1 MRKRKKG
8 IGFLGILMMQ
18 RICSS
23 VAADRATASRMLKNR
38 RAGFDSEQL
47 DDPDLLEA
55 MDGIN
60 AKEFNSLMNNEALH
74 LERVLE
80 ILNGQKDPK
89 GNAVLYYLGKQKW
102 LDRGCIVFS
111 QYYDTV
117 RWIAGLISAT
127 HVNEPVAVY
136 AGADKSGFLLNG
148 EWRSVNREDIKR
160 GVREHRLRLVCAT
173 DVACEKLISK
183 TWVH

>member
-80 ILNGQKDPK
+80 ILNL
-89 GNAVLYYLGKQKW
+89 NSAV
-102 LDRGCIVFS
+102 
-111 QYYDTV
+111 
-117 RWIAGLISAT
+117 
-127 HVNEPVAVY
+127 
-136 AGADKSGFLLNG
+136 
-148 EWRSVNREDIKR
+148 
-160 GVREHRLRLVCAT
+160 GV
-173 DVACEKLISK
+173 
-183 TWVH
+183 